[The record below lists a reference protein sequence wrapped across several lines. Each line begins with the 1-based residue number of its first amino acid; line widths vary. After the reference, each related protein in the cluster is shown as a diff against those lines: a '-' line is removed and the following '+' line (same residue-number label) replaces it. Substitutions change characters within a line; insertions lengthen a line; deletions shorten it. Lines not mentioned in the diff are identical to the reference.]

1 MTEKQIKLGKKKITR
16 LAHQREHIIILCE
29 KPRVFFFVWRYFPQ
43 NKALNRAHHPLET
56 KRSEFMD
63 EGWEKKRRRRSKL
76 SFSLLGNTEKAQRA
90 SSLVKKGLG
99 GGSSAA
105 VTQHGRFTFILL
117 PLPAFSSC
125 LIAARHLSALLFFWR
140 QAARQRH
147 VANPPQND
155 GASLSLVNP
164 SDISQN
170 KTVKRLLGFRILWQ
184 RRGLAAGIVNC
195 AWQGP
200 DSLKSQI

>member
-1 MTEKQIKLGKKKITR
+1 MGE
-16 LAHQREHIIILCE
+16 
-29 KPRVFFFVWRYFPQ
+29 
-43 NKALNRAHHPLET
+43 
-56 KRSEFMD
+56 
-63 EGWEKKRRRRSKL
+63 EKKTAVQ
-76 SFSLLGNTEKAQRA
+76 TEFQLARQHR
-90 SSLVKKGLG
+90 KGSTSVQSGQEGVG

-170 KTVKRLLGFRILWQ
+170 KTLKRLLGFRILWQ
-184 RRGLAAGIVNC
+184 RCGLAAGIVNC